1 MVKIVWTELALEDLK
16 IIHNYIAQDST
27 SYASRFIDK
36 LLARVKQLETFPK
49 SGRVVPEFGIDSIRE
64 LIEGNYRIVYK
75 VNSEAVYIAR
85 VQHSAMILS
94 DIQKAR

>member
-27 SYASRFIDK
+27 SYASRYIEK
-36 LLARVKQLETFPK
+36 LLARVKQLETFPR
-49 SGRVVPEFGIDSIRE
+49 SGKIVPEFGIDNIRE
-64 LIEGNYRIVYK
+64 LIEGNYRIVYR
-75 VNSEAVYIAR
+75 VNTENVFIAR

-94 DIQKAR
+94 DI

>member
-27 SYASRFIDK
+27 SYASRYIEK
-36 LLARVKQLETFPK
+36 LLARVRQLETFPR
-49 SGRVVPEFGIDSIRE
+49 SGKIVSEFGIDNIRE
-64 LIEGNYRIVYK
+64 LIEGNFRIVYR
-75 VNSEAVYIAR
+75 VNAEIVFIAR

-94 DIQKAR
+94 DI